1 MKKIIGIMGATK
13 ASEQDLVN
21 NFYRNLAPNQVF
33 IAKDYQ
39 ETIGILENLCI
50 GE

>member
-1 MKKIIGIMGATK
+1 MKKIIGIMGTT
-13 ASEQDLVN
+13 N
-21 NFYRNLAPNQVF
+21 YFYRNLAPNQVF

-39 ETIGILENLCI
+39 EAITILENLCI